1 MVAAMNGGAGGSH
14 DAGATPL
21 PRERALDLLA
31 IKVDERRVEGGFWP
45 KLKRVAPRIPFLPD
59 LLSVY
64 YCARD
69 PATPTGAKALLMAAV
84 AYFVLP
90 FDAVPD
96 VLAGVGFTDDA
107 AVIAAVLATLGGV
120 LKSRHRQA
128 ARAFIDRLAR
138 DA

>member
-1 MVAAMNGGAGGSH
+1 MVAVVDDPH
-14 DAGATPL
+14 DAGMTPL

-31 IKVDERRVEGGFWP
+31 VKVDERRLERGFWP
-45 KLKRVAPRIPFLPD
+45 KLKRVAPKIPFLSD
-59 LLSVY
+59 LVAVY
-64 YCARD
+64 YCTRD
-69 PATPTGAKALLMAAV
+69 PSTPAAAKALLMAAL

-96 VLAGVGFTDDA
+96 MLAGVGFTDDA

-120 LKSRHRQA
+120 LKSRHREA

>member
-1 MVAAMNGGAGGSH
+1 MVAAVNDSP
-14 DAGATPL
+14 DAGVAPI

-31 IKVDERRVEGGFWP
+31 VKVDERRIEQGFWP
-45 KLKRVAPRIPFLPD
+45 KLKRVAPKIPFLPD
-59 LLSVY
+59 LLAVY

-69 PATPTGAKALLMAAV
+69 PGTPAGAKALLMAAL

-90 FDAVPD
+90 FDAIPD
-96 VLAGVGFTDDA
+96 WLAGVGFTDDA
-107 AVIAAVLATLGGV
+107 AVIAAVIATLGGV
-120 LKSRHRQA
+120 MKSRHREA

>member
-1 MVAAMNGGAGGSH
+1 MTAAVNGALEAGMEPPV
-14 DAGATPL
+14 TPL

-31 IKVDERRVEGGFWP
+31 VKVDERRIEQGFWP

-59 LLSVY
+59 LLAVY

-69 PATPTGAKALLMAAV
+69 PATPTGAKALLMAAL

-90 FDAVPD
+90 FDAIPD

-120 LKSRHRQA
+120 LKSRHREA

>member
-1 MVAAMNGGAGGSH
+1 MNAAVEGGAEGLGM
-14 DAGATPL
+14 API
-21 PRERALDLLA
+21 PRERALDLLTV
-31 IKVDERRVEGGFWP
+31 KVDERRVESGFWP

-59 LLSVY
+59 LLAVY

-69 PATPTGAKALLMAAV
+69 PATPTGAKALLMAAL

-90 FDAVPD
+90 FDAIPD
-96 VLAGVGFTDDA
+96 WLAGVGFTDDA
-107 AVIAAVLATLGGV
+107 AVIAAVIATLGGV
-120 LKSRHRQA
+120 LKASHREA